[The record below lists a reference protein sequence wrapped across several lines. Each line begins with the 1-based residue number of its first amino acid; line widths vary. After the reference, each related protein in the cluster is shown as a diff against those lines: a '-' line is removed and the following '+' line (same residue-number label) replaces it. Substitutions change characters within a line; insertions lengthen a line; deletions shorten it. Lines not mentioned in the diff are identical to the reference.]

1 MVLNFVVY
9 LKVFQN
15 ELSVKRNEINCMK
28 GLELETPLI
37 RIVMEV
43 KICIE
48 GIGVKGEV
56 LDKKEKT
63 VLIPGGLSKELYM

>member
-9 LKVFQN
+9 FKVFQN
-15 ELSVKRNEINCMK
+15 ELSVKRNELNCMK
-28 GLELETPLI
+28 GLEFESHLI
-37 RIVMEV
+37 RIVTEV

-56 LDKKEKT
+56 LD
-63 VLIPGGLSKELYM
+63 